1 MSPVPEHNPLR
12 RKAVFQLILTTAAWG
27 ISFPLFTML
36 FKVQKARVPDIGTF
50 FLAAHAIGFRALGA
64 AAFFLL
70 LRPRLLS
77 GLTKKEWRQGA
88 LLGCFGGAG
97 LILQAD
103 GLNYTS
109 APVSAFLTQ
118 FYCVL
123 LPLWFCLRRR
133 AWLPT
138 RLLAATLLVVA
149 GIALLSGLCKLEDG
163 ALKVESFQ
171 MGRGELETLMATVFF
186 TVQILL
192 LDRPSWKANRMV
204 PVTVVMF
211 FGFALCALPVVLLTM
226 SSASAVTAIYQGHK
240 EFLIMGAIVLFC
252 TVFAYTAMN
261 RWQPHVTATEGGL
274 IYCLEPV
281 FTTLYALFLPA
292 LLAAWTG
299 VAYANDALTP
309 AIIVG
314 GGLITAA
321 NILLQ
326 LPQRRKKHDLE
337 NTAAHV

>member
-1 MSPVPEHNPLR
+1 MSASPEHHTLR
-12 RKAVFQLILTTAAWG
+12 RHAVLQLILVTAAWG

-36 FKVQKARVPDIGTF
+36 FRVQQANFPGCDTY
-50 FLAAHAIGFRALGA
+50 FLASHAIGIRSLGA

-70 LRPRLLS
+70 LRPGILR
-77 GLTKKEWRQGA
+77 GLTGKEWRQGA
-88 LLGCFGGAG
+88 LLGFFGGTG
-97 LILQAD
+97 LVLQAD
-103 GLNYTS
+103 GLSYTS

-123 LPLWFCLRRR
+123 LPLWFCLYRRK
-133 AWLPT
+133 WLPV
-138 RLLAATLLVVA
+138 RLVAATVMVVA
-149 GIALLSGLCKLEDG
+149 GISLLSGLCRFENGRLV
-163 ALKVESFQ
+163 VESVGI
-171 MGRGELETLMATVFF
+171 GRGELETLAAAVFF

-192 LDRPSWKANRMV
+192 LERPVWRANRMV

-211 FGFALCALPVVLLTM
+211 LGFALCALPVVLATKP
-226 SSASAVTAIYQGHK
+226 SWTAILHVYQSWQ
-240 EFLIMGAIVLFC
+240 EAAIMGTIIIVC

-292 LLAAWTG
+292 LLAVWTG
-299 VAYANDALTP
+299 VAYANDALTFT
-309 AIIVG
+309 IVTG
-314 GGLITAA
+314 GSLITAA

-326 LPQRRKKHDLE
+326 IPSRRPKP
-337 NTAAHV
+337 AVAP

>member
-1 MSPVPEHNPLR
+1 M
-12 RKAVFQLILTTAAWG
+12 QLILATAAWG

-36 FKVQKARVPDIGTF
+36 FRVQKEHVAGVGTF
-50 FLAAHAIGFRALGA
+50 FLAAHAIGFRALASAG
-64 AAFFLL
+64 FFLA
-70 LRPRLLS
+70 LRPKLLC

-88 LLGCFGGAG
+88 LLGLFGGTG

-123 LPLWFCLRRR
+123 LPVWFCLRRR
-133 AWLPT
+133 TWLPP

-149 GIALLSGLCKLEDG
+149 GISLLSGICKVEGGRLTF
-163 ALKVESFQ
+163 ESFQ
-171 MGRGELETLMATVFF
+171 PGRGELETLLSAVFF

-192 LDRPSWKANRMV
+192 LERPAWKANRMV
-204 PVTVVMF
+204 PVSVVMF
-211 FGFALCALPVVLLTM
+211 LGFALCALPVVFVAMPSL
-226 SSASAVTAIYQGHK
+226 SAITAVYQGYQ
-240 EFLIMGAIVLFC
+240 EFVIMAAIVLVC

-281 FTTLYALFLPA
+281 FTTIYALFLPA

-299 VAYANDALTP
+299 VAYANDHLTT
-309 AIIVG
+309 AILLG

-321 NILLQ
+321 NIILQ
-326 LPQRRKKHDLE
+326 LPQRRKK
-337 NTAAHV
+337 AVPVPAGSAQGG